1 MREFK
6 KTVDRHRHRVYTFAF
21 YSLGNREEAEDVT
34 QEVLIRL
41 WQNWNTLNQESLT
54 AWLNRVA
61 RNACIDRV
69 RQRRAYTTRIVAN
82 GTGEGIFE
90 GTSAEPSPEAYT
102 ESNEMRGHIRHA
114 LADINEPYRSIII
127 LREIQQLKYEEIAD
141 TVDLPLNTVKSYL
154 YRGRQM
160 LRDRL
165 KETISNE
172 RA

>member
-1 MREFK
+1 MKEFK

-54 AWLNRVA
+54 AWLNR
-61 RNACIDRV
+61 
-69 RQRRAYTTRIVAN
+69 
-82 GTGEGIFE
+82 FE

-102 ESNEMRGHIRHA
+102 ESNEMKLHIRHA
-114 LADINEPYRSIII
+114 LAEINEPYRSIMI

-154 YRGRQM
+154 YRGRRM